1 MGVHMKTTVDIND
14 TLLLQARQLA
24 AKQQRTLKSILETA
38 LRQLLET
45 HTEEKPPFKLRKH
58 TFRGNGLQSGQIE
71 GDGNTIRD
79 SIYKGRGG

>member
-38 LRQLLET
+38 LRQFLET
-45 HTEEKPPFKLRKH
+45 HTDTNFLWR
-58 TFRGNGLQSGQIE
+58 
-71 GDGNTIRD
+71 
-79 SIYKGRGG
+79 